1 VPRARRKPQ
10 GSARP
15 PEPDGRT
22 LRSERSR
29 EAMVDALFELV
40 GEGVLRP
47 TAHQVAQ
54 RAGVG
59 IRSVFRHF
67 EDMDTLYA
75 EMDARLRSEAEPI
88 LRSARAAGPVEQR
101 GRALA
106 AQRAALFERIAP
118 YKRAGNLSR
127 AGSRYLQATHQ
138 QLVRELR
145 ADLRR
150 WLPELASAPHACADA
165 LELVTSYE
173 AWDRL
178 RVEQHLSA
186 ARARAA
192 LEAGVLALL
201 RALR

>member
-1 VPRARRKPQ
+1 VQKRR
-10 GSARP
+10 
-15 PEPDGRT
+15 EPDGRT

-29 EAMVDALFELV
+29 ESMVAALFELV

-47 TAHQVAQ
+47 TAQQVAL

-75 EMDARLRSEAEPI
+75 EMDARLRSEAEPL
-88 LRSARAAGPVEQR
+88 LRVAPPAGSLPRR

-118 YKRAGNLSR
+118 YKRAGNLAR

-138 QLVRELR
+138 GLVRELR

-150 WLPELASAPHACADA
+150 WLPELADASPEVSDA
-165 LELVTSYE
+165 LELVTSFE

-178 RVEQHLSA
+178 RVEQRLSA
-186 ARARAA
+186 ARARTA
-192 LEAGVLALL
+192 LEGSVLALL
-201 RALR
+201 RDLR

>member
-1 VPRARRKPQ
+1 MPRASRK
-10 GSARP
+10 SL
-15 PEPDGRT
+15 EPDGRT

-29 EAMVDALFELV
+29 ESMVAALFELV

-47 TAHQVAQ
+47 TAQQVAE

-75 EMDARLRSEAEPI
+75 EMDARLRSEAEP
-88 LRSARAAGPVEQR
+88 LLRAAPPDGSLERR

-118 YKRAGNLSR
+118 YKRAGNLAR
-127 AGSRYLQATHQ
+127 ASSRYLQATHRG
-138 QLVRELR
+138 LVRELR

-150 WLPELASAPHACADA
+150 WLPEVAKAPQAIAEA
-165 LELVTSYE
+165 LELVTSFE

-178 RVEQHLSA
+178 RVEQSLSES
-186 ARARAA
+186 RARAA
-192 LEAGVLALL
+192 LEDGVLALL